1 MKQMALI
8 LDVKDVCSGYG
19 KIEVLHGVSVHVES
33 MEIVCIIGPNGSGK
47 STLLKTIFGL
57 IAPSKGMILFVGKD
71 VSLIEPERKVK
82 MGMAYIPQGKNIF
95 PSLTVRENLEMGGTP
110 LVEPPLIQKAIQEIL
125 GRFPILE
132 KRFKIKAGALSG
144 GEKQILALARASML
158 KPQLI
163 LLDEPSLGLAPKMI
177 EETYESI
184 RLINREGITFVIV
197 EQNAR
202 KALKM
207 AHRAYVLDLGM
218 NRLEDTGEGLLNNEE
233 VKRLY
238 LGG

>member
-1 MKQMALI
+1 MVSI
-8 LDVKDVCSGYG
+8 LEVQNIYSGYG
-19 KIEVLHGVSVHVES
+19 KIEVLHDISIHVEQN
-33 MEIVCIIGPNGSGK
+33 EIVCIIGPNGSGK

-57 IAPSKGMILFVGKD
+57 IKPRQGSIRLSGREISQV
-71 VSLIEPERKVK
+71 EPEEKVR
-82 MGMAYIPQGKNIF
+82 MGLSYIPQGRNIF

-110 LVEPPLIQKAIQEIL
+110 LRHSKTIEKAIQNI
-125 GRFPILE
+125 FQKYPILDNRKE
-132 KRFKIKAGALSG
+132 MKAGFLSG
-144 GEKQILALARASML
+144 GEKQLLALAMGMMVEPKL
-158 KPQLI
+158 M
-163 LLDEPSLGLAPKMI
+163 LLDEPSLGLAPKVI
-177 EETYESI
+177 EEIYGRI
-184 RLINREGITFVIV
+184 DIINHEKVTFVIV

-202 KALKM
+202 KALRL